1 MPMTPGAPPT
11 AASSSSC
18 GPRDGMLFL
27 LWELRNLVGLVL
39 VLGVLVGVT
48 AHRLGR

>member
-1 MPMTPGAPPT
+1 
-11 AASSSSC
+11 
-18 GPRDGMLFL
+18 MLYL

-39 VLGVLVGVT
+39 LLGVLVGIS

>member
-1 MPMTPGAPPT
+1 
-11 AASSSSC
+11 
-18 GPRDGMLFL
+18 MLYL

-48 AHRLGR
+48 THRLGR